1 MQILSEASNKTL
13 RQQVGD
19 EESEMLIRLIK
30 LSLGEPNERESK
42 HHEIAQNKMARVER
56 QEAQIM
62 FVSSSGQPLYQAG

>member
-1 MQILSEASNKTL
+1 
-13 RQQVGD
+13 
-19 EESEMLIRLIK
+19 MLIRLIK